1 MDSTSHMKFLRIL
14 KQLSFTVIFS
24 ISCSALS
31 HPDQAASDMTNAA
44 NAFLATLKPDQKAK
58 AIFKLEDNNRTRW
71 HFVPTEMH
79 ARHGLSFREMQQDQ
93 QHMAYALLASVM
105 SVKGLQKS
113 AQIMSLEQI
122 LNDANPEGRFAR
134 DPKWYFLSFFGKP
147 STEGAWGWRFEGHH
161 LSLSFTVIDGH
172 VASVT
177 PSFWGTNPGTVLTG
191 PRKGL
196 QVLANEE
203 NYARA
208 LAKSFTKK
216 QKNTGIISEKAPADI
231 ITKADRKAKRLEP
244 LGISASKM
252 KKKQITQLW
261 TVIEEYLRN
270 YRPDIADKTLAN
282 LEEADLKNI
291 HFGWAGSLKPGE
303 GHYYRI
309 QAPDFLI
316 EYDNTQGGANHVHC
330 VIRDLKNDFG
340 DDLLRQH
347 LENHHNN

>member
-1 MDSTSHMKFLRIL
+1 MQFLRIL
-14 KQLSFTVIFS
+14 KILTLALLLSTTS
-24 ISCSALS
+24 SAIA
-31 HPDQAASDMTNAA
+31 HPEQAAIDMTDAA
-44 NAFLATLKPDQKAK
+44 NAFLATLKPEQKAK
-58 AIFKLEDNNRTRW
+58 ATFKLDDKNRTRW

-93 QHMAYALLASVM
+93 QHMAFALLASVM
-105 SVKGLQKS
+105 SAKGLQKS

-134 DPKWYFLSFFGKP
+134 DPKWYFLSFFGNP

-161 LSLSFTVIDGH
+161 LSLSFTIIDGH
-172 VASVT
+172 VASIT
-177 PSFWGTNPGTVLTG
+177 PSFWGTNPGKVLSG

-203 NYARA
+203 NYARI
-208 LAKSFTKK
+208 LAQSFTKK
-216 QKNTGIISEKAPADI
+216 QKDIAIISEKAPEDI
-231 ITKADRKAKRLEP
+231 ITKANRKAQRLEP
-244 LGISASKM
+244 LGIAASKM
-252 KKKQITQLW
+252 KKKQISQLW
-261 TVIEEYLRN
+261 TIIEVYLRN
-270 YRPDIADKTLAN
+270 YRPDIADETLAN
-282 LEEADLKNI
+282 LEEVNLKNI
-291 HFGWAGSLKPGE
+291 HFGWAGSLKAAE

-347 LENHHNN
+347 YEKHHKN

>member
-1 MDSTSHMKFLRIL
+1 MQFLRIL
-14 KQLSFTVIFS
+14 KILTLALLLSTTS
-24 ISCSALS
+24 SAIA
-31 HPDQAASDMTNAA
+31 HPEQAAIDMTDAA
-44 NAFLATLKPDQKAK
+44 NAFLATLKPEQKAK
-58 AIFKLEDNNRTRW
+58 ATFKLDDKNRTRW

-93 QHMAYALLASVM
+93 QHMAFALLASVM
-105 SVKGLQKS
+105 SAKGLQKS

-134 DPKWYFLSFFGKP
+134 DPKWYFLSFFGNP

-161 LSLSFTVIDGH
+161 LSLSFTIIDGH
-172 VASVT
+172 VASIT
-177 PSFWGTNPGTVLTG
+177 PSFWGTNPGKVLSG

-203 NYARA
+203 NYARI
-208 LAKSFTKK
+208 LAQSFTKK
-216 QKNTGIISEKAPADI
+216 QKDIAIISEKAPEDI
-231 ITKADRKAKRLEP
+231 ITKANRKAQRLEP
-244 LGISASKM
+244 LGIAASKM
-252 KKKQITQLW
+252 KKKQISQLW
-261 TVIEEYLRN
+261 TIIEVYLRN
-270 YRPDIADKTLAN
+270 YRPDIADETLAN
-282 LEEADLKNI
+282 LEEVDLKNI
-291 HFGWAGSLKPGE
+291 HFGWAGSLKAAE

-347 LENHHNN
+347 YEKHHKN

>member
-1 MDSTSHMKFLRIL
+1 MQFLRIL
-14 KQLSFTVIFS
+14 KILTLALLLSTTS
-24 ISCSALS
+24 SAIA
-31 HPDQAASDMTNAA
+31 HPEQAAIDMTDAA
-44 NAFLATLKPDQKAK
+44 NAFLATLKPEQKAK
-58 AIFKLEDNNRTRW
+58 ATFKLDDKNRTRW

-93 QHMAYALLASVM
+93 QHMAFALLASVM
-105 SVKGLQKS
+105 SAKGLQKS

-134 DPKWYFLSFFGKP
+134 DPKWYFLSFFGNP

-161 LSLSFTVIDGH
+161 LSLSFTIIDGH
-172 VASVT
+172 VASIT
-177 PSFWGTNPGTVLTG
+177 PSFWGTNPGKVLSG

-203 NYARA
+203 NYARI
-208 LAKSFTKK
+208 LAQSFTKK
-216 QKNTGIISEKAPADI
+216 QKDIAIISEKAPEDI
-231 ITKADRKAKRLEP
+231 ITKANRKAQRLEP
-244 LGISASKM
+244 LGIAASKM
-252 KKKQITQLW
+252 KKRQISQLW
-261 TVIEEYLRN
+261 TIIEVYLRN
-270 YRPDIADKTLAN
+270 YRPDIADETLAN
-282 LEEADLKNI
+282 LEEVDLKNI
-291 HFGWAGSLKPGE
+291 HFGWAGSLKAAE

-347 LENHHNN
+347 YEKHHKN

>member
-1 MDSTSHMKFLRIL
+1 MQFLRIL
-14 KQLSFTVIFS
+14 KILALALLLSTTS
-24 ISCSALS
+24 SAIA
-31 HPDQAASDMTNAA
+31 HPEQAAIDMTDAA
-44 NAFLATLKPDQKAK
+44 NAFLATLKPEQKAK
-58 AIFKLEDNNRTRW
+58 ATFKLDDKNRTRW

-93 QHMAYALLASVM
+93 QHMAFALLASVM
-105 SVKGLQKS
+105 SAKGLQKS

-134 DPKWYFLSFFGKP
+134 DPKWYFLSFFGNP

-161 LSLSFTVIDGH
+161 LSLSFTIIDGH
-172 VASVT
+172 VASIT
-177 PSFWGTNPGTVLTG
+177 PSFWGTNPGKVLSG

-203 NYARA
+203 NYARI
-208 LAKSFTKK
+208 LAQSFTKK
-216 QKNTGIISEKAPADI
+216 QKDIAIISEKAPEDI
-231 ITKADRKAKRLEP
+231 ITKANRKAQRLEP
-244 LGISASKM
+244 LGIAASKM
-252 KKKQITQLW
+252 KKKQISQLW
-261 TVIEEYLRN
+261 TIIEVYLRN
-270 YRPDIADKTLAN
+270 YRPDIADETLAN
-282 LEEADLKNI
+282 LEEVDLKNI
-291 HFGWAGSLKPGE
+291 HFGWAGSLKAAE

-347 LENHHNN
+347 YEKHHKN

>member
-1 MDSTSHMKFLRIL
+1 MQFLRIL
-14 KQLSFTVIFS
+14 KILTLALLLSTTS
-24 ISCSALS
+24 SAIA
-31 HPDQAASDMTNAA
+31 HPEQAAIDMTDAA
-44 NAFLATLKPDQKAK
+44 NAFLATLKPEQKAK
-58 AIFKLEDNNRTRW
+58 ATFKLDDKNRTRW

-93 QHMAYALLASVM
+93 QHMAFALLASVM
-105 SVKGLQKS
+105 SAKGLQKS

-134 DPKWYFLSFFGKP
+134 DPKWYFLSFFGNP

-161 LSLSFTVIDGH
+161 LSLSFTIIDGH
-172 VASVT
+172 VASIT
-177 PSFWGTNPGTVLTG
+177 PSFWGTNPGKVLSG

-203 NYARA
+203 NYART
-208 LAKSFTKK
+208 LAQSFTKK
-216 QKNTGIISEKAPADI
+216 QKDIAIISEKAPEDI
-231 ITKADRKAKRLEP
+231 ITKANRKAQRLEP
-244 LGISASKM
+244 LGIAASKM
-252 KKKQITQLW
+252 KKKQISQLW
-261 TVIEEYLRN
+261 TIIEVYLRN
-270 YRPDIADKTLAN
+270 YRPDIADETLAN
-282 LEEADLKNI
+282 LEEVDLKNI
-291 HFGWAGSLKPGE
+291 HFGWAGSLKAAE

-347 LENHHNN
+347 YEKHHKN